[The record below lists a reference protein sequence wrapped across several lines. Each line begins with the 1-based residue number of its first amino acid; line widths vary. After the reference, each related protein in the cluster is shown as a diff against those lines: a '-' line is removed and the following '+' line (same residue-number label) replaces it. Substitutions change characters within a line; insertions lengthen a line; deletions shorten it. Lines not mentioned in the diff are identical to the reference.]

1 MECTHHDEKLA
12 AGHHSHNGKRIKK
25 KNSRSKSMF
34 ELADNPYADENCCCC
49 NDDHVD
55 ASATSTATTRRNS
68 LIYSILTSS
77 TLNHHN
83 DVYTHTATTTS
94 DAMLFLL
101 KFSKLLVSCGAPSH
115 RLDHCL
121 QSLMQKFS
129 VKAQFGYFPGF
140 LVVSFGDA
148 ENLAASVQIIKAEAT
163 LDLHKLT
170 LTYQLFES
178 VLCDEIS
185 LQEAIDQLD
194 PISRD
199 CTLYP
204 AWLTWLAYAVAS
216 SVSAPLFFSGGAVDM
231 GFGLLLGL
239 IVAVGFLHVS
249 KRVTRFGSI
258 FDVLLSAIVG
268 FIASSVS
275 ARFPTTTSCFY
286 ALSVGGVVTLLP
298 GYTTLISILE
308 IAAGEVASGTL
319 RLTTTLIYSLMIG
332 FGLAIGASCHK
343 IMFPSLALVSADT
356 QQCENDI
363 SAWYHFLFVPLFALA
378 NLIILKGHPRK
389 FPVILTLAAVSH
401 SVHYFSLSWFVS
413 YQHVATVMAA
423 FAVALLSNFYAR
435 FKSTIGFVDMIT
447 GLLFLVPGS
456 VGVSSSL
463 SSFTSS
469 AHANEISII
478 LNASQQGVIFATHM
492 MVITV
497 AVSVGLVLAAVVVYP
512 VRKIVDYRRK
522 TPRYRRRNW
531 VGEITF

>member
-1 MECTHHDEKLA
+1 MECNHHDEKLA
-12 AGHHSHNGKRIKK
+12 GHHSHNNKRIKK

-34 ELADNPYADENCCCC
+34 ELADNPYADENCYCC

-55 ASATSTATTRRNS
+55 ASASSTTTRRNS

-77 TLNHHN
+77 TLNHAN
-83 DVYTHTATTTS
+83 DIYTHSSTTS

-115 RLDHCL
+115 RLDYCL
-121 QSLMQKFS
+121 QSLMQKFN

-140 LVVSFGDA
+140 LVVSFGDS
-148 ENLAASVQIIKAEAT
+148 ENLAASVQIIKAEST
-163 LDLHKLT
+163 LDLYKLT
-170 LTYQLFES
+170 QTYQLFES

-204 AWLTWLAYAVAS
+204 VWLTWLAYAVAS

-239 IVAVGFLHVS
+239 IVAIGFLHVS

-286 ALSVGGVVTLLP
+286 ALSVGGVVSLLP

-363 SAWYHFLFVPLFALA
+363 SAWYHLLFVPLFALA

-389 FPVILTLAAVSH
+389 FPIILTLAAVSH
-401 SVHYFSLSWFVS
+401 SVHFFSLSWFVS

-497 AVSVGLVLAAVVVYP
+497 AVSVGLVLAALVVYP

>member
-1 MECTHHDEKLA
+1 
-12 AGHHSHNGKRIKK
+12 
-25 KNSRSKSMF
+25 
-34 ELADNPYADENCCCC
+34 
-49 NDDHVD
+49 
-55 ASATSTATTRRNS
+55 
-68 LIYSILTSS
+68 
-77 TLNHHN
+77 
-83 DVYTHTATTTS
+83 
-94 DAMLFLL
+94 
-101 KFSKLLVSCGAPSH
+101 
-115 RLDHCL
+115 
-121 QSLMQKFS
+121 MQKFN

-140 LVVSFGDA
+140 LVVSCGDS
-148 ENLAASVQIIKAEAT
+148 ENLAASVQIIKAETA

-170 LTYQLFES
+170 QTYQLFES

-194 PISRD
+194 SISRD
-199 CTLYP
+199 CPLYP
-204 AWLTWLAYAVAS
+204 LWLTWLAYAVAS

-239 IVAVGFLHVS
+239 IVAIGFLHVS

-258 FDVLLSAIVG
+258 FDVVLSAVVG
-268 FIASSVS
+268 FIASLIA

-286 ALSVGGVVTLLP
+286 ALSVGGVVMLLP

-319 RLTTTLIYSLMIG
+319 RLTTTLVYSLMIG

-343 IMFPSLALVSADT
+343 IMFPTLALVSADT
-356 QQCENDI
+356 QQCENGI

-378 NLIILKGHPRK
+378 NLVILKGHIRK
-389 FPVILTLAAVSH
+389 FPVILALAVVSH
-401 SVHYFSLSWFVS
+401 AVHFFSLSWFIS

-423 FAVALLSNFYAR
+423 FAVALVSNFYAR

-463 SSFTSS
+463 NTFTSS
-469 AHANEISII
+469 AHATEISII
-478 LNASQQGVIFATHM
+478 LNASQQGAIFATHM

-512 VRKIVDYRRK
+512 VRKVVDYRRK